1 MSKSRDREKK
11 IGTGNV
17 TGIVIAIEEGTG
29 IGPRTERGNGI
40 ATSDIIGIG
49 RNTETVLTTMI
60 ITEAVTLKGISVY
73 MHLIMLKKQCSF
85 SKSGHFGSC

>member
-1 MSKSRDREKK
+1 MIE
-11 IGTGNV
+11 
-17 TGIVIAIEEGTG
+17 IEEGTG
-29 IGPRTERGNGI
+29 TGTGTERGNGI
-40 ATSDIIGIG
+40 ATTDIIGIG

-60 ITEAVTLKGISVY
+60 ITEAVILKGISIY